1 ANVYRIFVMA
11 AILTF
16 FYTVLKPYDL
26 QSLGITMAVFSFS
39 GIIYSMF
46 HNLYQMISAPRIEP
60 MSRPKIIATCTV
72 LATVLGVGLFVPIP
86 WHVDAM
92 FIVEPHDVQHVYSI
106 TPGFLREQYV
116 AEGQRVR
123 AGDPLV
129 DLENPEKEDKRREM
143 IVQGR
148 VVQAEIKVHRATD
161 SKAEE
166 KIAEEKLNTVL
177 EQLEEYDHQLAQLK
191 IDAPCDGV
199 VIAPPTTPEPKMDE
213 TRLQLT
219 AWTGTPL
226 LPRNRDS
233 FLEERTHVCSI
244 APDEKFQATL
254 LVDQKDRNDIGIGK
268 VVELK
273 FDSMPAKTYVGKV
286 EKISDRHLEFVP
298 QLLSNKLG
306 GEVPTTTD
314 EQGRERL
321 VSAAYQTTVLLEED
335 IPLLRSGMRGRA
347 RFSIGHRSVG
357 DWIWRYI
364 KTTFHFK
371 L

>member
-1 ANVYRIFVMA
+1 
-11 AILTF
+11 
-16 FYTVLKPYDL
+16 
-26 QSLGITMAVFSFS
+26 
-39 GIIYSMF
+39 
-46 HNLYQMISAPRIEP
+46 

-72 LATVLGVGLFVPIP
+72 LVSLLGVGLFIPIP

-92 FIVEPHDVQHVYSI
+92 FIVEPHDVQHVYST

-116 AEGQRVR
+116 AEGQRVQ

-129 DLENPEKEDKRREM
+129 DLENPEKEDKKRDM
-143 IVQGR
+143 IVQGN
-148 VVQAEIKVHRATD
+148 VVLAEIKVHRATG
-161 SKAEE
+161 S
-166 KIAEEKLNTVL
+166 IAEEEIAKEKLKTVK
-177 EQLEEYDHQLAQLK
+177 EQLDEYEHQLGQLK
-191 IDAPCDGV
+191 IDAPCGGL
-199 VIAPPTTPEPKMDE
+199 VIAPPATPQPKADE
-213 TRLQLT
+213 ARLQLT
-219 AWTGTPL
+219 PWYGTPL
-226 LPRNRDS
+226 KPSNRDS

-254 LVDQKDRNDIGIGK
+254 LVDQKDRNDIDIGK

-273 FDSMPAKTYVGKV
+273 FDSLASKIYVGKV

-306 GEVPTTTD
+306 GEVPTTSD

-321 VSAAYQTTVLLEED
+321 VSAAYQTTVVLDED

-347 RFSIGHRSVG
+347 RFSIGHRTTW

-364 KTTFHFK
+364 KTTFHFR